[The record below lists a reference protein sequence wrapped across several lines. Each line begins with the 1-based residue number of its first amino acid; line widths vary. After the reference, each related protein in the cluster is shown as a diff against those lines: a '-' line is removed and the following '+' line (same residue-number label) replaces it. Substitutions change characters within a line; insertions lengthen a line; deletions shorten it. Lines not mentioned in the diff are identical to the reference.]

1 MKKSRRQL
9 TIQRTVQITKALI
22 WVIGIIFIGIEAREV
37 FGLRQFTH
45 IAFFAITLALA
56 SYQIASSDTLYA
68 HSKKLSAKAYQSSL
82 TMYLASILSALDA
95 ALDQAIADFI
105 GDLGINFLL
114 IPVFV
119 LSWILTSS
127 AAIIAIRSLCSFLDI
142 FPVALSAK
150 QEWGFSNPDQ
160 DNANQ

>member
-1 MKKSRRQL
+1 MNYNHRHNIIKRIILATKS
-9 TIQRTVQITKALI
+9 LI
-22 WVIGIIFIGIEAREV
+22 WVIGITFVAIEAREV
-37 FGLRQFTH
+37 FELRQFSN

-56 SYQIASSDTLYA
+56 SYQIASSDTLYE
-68 HSKKLSAKAYQSSL
+68 HSKKLSARAYQSSL

-95 ALDQAIADFI
+95 ALDQAIADFHGNI
-105 GDLGINFLL
+105 GTSYLL

-119 LSWILTSS
+119 LSWLLTSS

-142 FPVALSAK
+142 FPVALAAK
-150 QEWGFSNPDQ
+150 QEWEFSSQDQ